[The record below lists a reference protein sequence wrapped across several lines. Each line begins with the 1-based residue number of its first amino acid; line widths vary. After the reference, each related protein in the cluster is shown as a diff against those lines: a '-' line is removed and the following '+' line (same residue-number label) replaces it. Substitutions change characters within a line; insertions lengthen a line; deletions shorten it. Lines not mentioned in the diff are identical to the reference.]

1 MKDEHI
7 LILREIEKTHK
18 LYPEMDKYI
27 IIKINEDKDTCN
39 KSFEFRGMFDGG
51 IESIEATHSLTTLN
65 QVMKALLNDDYA
77 LTFEYEIY

>member
-27 IIKINEDKDTCN
+27 IIKINYDKDTCN
-39 KSFEFRGMFDGG
+39 KSL
-51 IESIEATHSLTTLN
+51 SLGACSTEGLK
-65 QVMKALLNDDYA
+65 V
-77 LTFEYEIY
+77 